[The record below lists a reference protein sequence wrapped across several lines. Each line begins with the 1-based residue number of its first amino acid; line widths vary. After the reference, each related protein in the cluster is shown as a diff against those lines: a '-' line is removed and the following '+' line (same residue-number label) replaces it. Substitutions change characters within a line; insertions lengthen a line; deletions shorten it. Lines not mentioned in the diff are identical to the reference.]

1 MVYLGTFICISSEI
15 KVGDR
20 EVDHSND
27 IADCIYWMTGNF
39 LSVGRRTSF
48 KTNMILEWLQQ
59 FFESY

>member
-27 IADCIYWMTGNF
+27 IADCIYWMTVEIF
-39 LSVGRRTSF
+39 SQWEEEPHL
-48 KTNMILEWLQQ
+48 KLI
-59 FFESY
+59 